1 MPRAPTTLDPF
12 NAVAEPKR
20 RRVLEALADGER
32 PVNDIV
38 RMLKWPQPMVSKHL
52 GVLKEVGLVSVRRL
66 GRQRMYSV
74 NAQRLKPIHD
84 WARMFERLWT
94 HQLDRIK
101 ARAERLARERT
112 AHETKPRKEN

>member
-74 NAQRLKPIHD
+74 NAQQLKPIHD
-84 WARMFERLWT
+84 WTKMFERLWT

-101 ARAERLARERT
+101 ARAERIA
-112 AHETKPRKEN
+112 AQTKTQKEK